1 MCEAMRDLMKEDFER
16 AEARGISIG
25 EARGIS
31 IGEARGIS
39 IGEIRGAIKTYAR
52 MGKQPSEITKL
63 IEVDFGLKQEIAEK
77 YVEET
82 LNLQLA

>member
-16 AEARGISIG
+16 VEARGRS
-25 EARGIS
+25 EGIS

-52 MGKQPSEITKL
+52 MGEQPSEIIKL
-63 IEVDFGLKQEIAEK
+63 IEADFGLKQEVAEK

>member
-1 MCEAMRDLMKEDFER
+1 MKEDFEK

-39 IGEIRGAIKTYAR
+39 IGEIRGTIKTYAR
-52 MGKQPSEITKL
+52 IGKLPTEIIKL
-63 IEVDFGLKQEIAEK
+63 IEADFGLKHNDAEK
-77 YVEET
+77 FVEET
-82 LNLQLA
+82 LNLQPA